1 MLALI
6 FLRWKFGK
14 IRTRKPAMC
23 EPWETGI
30 KAGYETKTVQVG
42 NCTVRVHRPIL
53 DSEERSRR
61 EEQVRDAL
69 RGLIKKGV

>member
-1 MLALI
+1 MTSAD
-6 FLRWKFGK
+6 WVAGV
-14 IRTRKPAMC
+14 
-23 EPWETGI
+23 

-53 DSEERSRR
+53 DSEERARR